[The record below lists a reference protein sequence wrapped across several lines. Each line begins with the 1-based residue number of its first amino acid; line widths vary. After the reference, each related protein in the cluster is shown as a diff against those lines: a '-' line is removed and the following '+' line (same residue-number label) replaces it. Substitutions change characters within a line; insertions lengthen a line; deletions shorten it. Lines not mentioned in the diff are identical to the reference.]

1 MNAELLAMLGQ
12 IPGSSAPTRR
22 ESEPK
27 TLLSFKAGKLLPVL
41 QPNGRYL
48 VTADPRRG
56 TLELNW
62 TANANANGSGSGGR
76 GGGNS
81 NSNGNRNGNAGVLKL
96 EWKDRRTRAVVDTLT
111 IFPEDDCSY
120 TKVDTGRPGDRVYL
134 LQYGN
139 ASDRRFFFWMQDGL
153 IQKTKES
160 KTEGED
166 EDEGE
171 EKEGEKDGEE
181 MDNASVEYEDV
192 DEFNCVKIN
201 TFMAEPEIAAR
212 VANGGSFEGDEEG
225 EKEDED
231 GDANMGEEGAGGSKK
246 RSSSAADTSGA
257 GALDSNAL
265 QSIMQGLNSSSANAA
280 GSANSSGRQVDA
292 LSNIL
297 ENLGMPQTTTTSGTA
312 ESTSSATDAD
322 STIATATAS
331 DANTENAVAGEG
343 AGANNGSIGL
353 TLSDLQGA
361 MAGLATTSPT
371 QMNMQMQMQ
380 PPGPPLTEVLSPE
393 NILESQILTTLDGA
407 LKTKLL
413 SLLPEHQRTEAHL
426 LQNLRSPQVQ
436 QCLQSLTAALLED
449 EASVNSIMANLELR
463 PEDGAIAMAS
473 GNPIQAF
480 LDCVLKASQRESA
493 DADNNNGNGNGNDNE
508 NDEDDAEM
516 KE

>member
-1 MNAELLAMLGQ
+1 
-12 IPGSSAPTRR
+12 
-22 ESEPK
+22 
-27 TLLSFKAGKLLPVL
+27 
-41 QPNGRYL
+41 
-48 VTADPRRG
+48 
-56 TLELNW
+56 
-62 TANANANGSGSGGR
+62 
-76 GGGNS
+76 
-81 NSNGNRNGNAGVLKL
+81 
-96 EWKDRRTRAVVDTLT
+96 
-111 IFPEDDCSY
+111 
-120 TKVDTGRPGDRVYL
+120 
-134 LQYGN
+134 
-139 ASDRRFFFWMQDGL
+139 MQDGL

-160 KTEGED
+160 KTENEGEG
-166 EDEGE
+166 EGE

-192 DEFNCVKIN
+192 DEINCVKIN

-225 EKEDED
+225 EKEDGD

-297 ENLGMPQTTTTSGTA
+297 ENLGMPQTTTTSGTG

-322 STIATATAS
+322 STIATATATAS

-343 AGANNGSIGL
+343 AAAGGNNGSIGL

-371 QMNMQMQMQ
+371 QMNMQMQ

-449 EASVNSIMANLELR
+449 EASVNSIMANLDLR